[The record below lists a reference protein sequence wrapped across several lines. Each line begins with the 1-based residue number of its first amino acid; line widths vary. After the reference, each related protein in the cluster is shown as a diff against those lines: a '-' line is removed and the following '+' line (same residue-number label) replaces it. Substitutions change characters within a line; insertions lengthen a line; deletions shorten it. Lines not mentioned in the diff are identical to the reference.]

1 MVYIQVMQVY
11 VIWAYH
17 KHHISERKSGVSEAV
32 LDTLALNF
40 FLNFSW
46 GKIHQI
52 SKKGSLECEV
62 ISGFFRLLS
71 VRIDFRMGML
81 WSNFIIFWE
90 PAISGIQ
97 VIVRSHA
104 ADALVER
111 EKQLL

>member
-1 MVYIQVMQVY
+1 M
-11 VIWAYH
+11 
-17 KHHISERKSGVSEAV
+17 
-32 LDTLALNF
+32 
-40 FLNFSW
+40 
-46 GKIHQI
+46 
-52 SKKGSLECEV
+52 

-71 VRIDFRMGML
+71 VRRDFRMGML